1 MNPLACLSRPCC
13 RPSARVVYYS
23 GYSDEGCAQC
33 RESILTGPNS
43 AQWDFPKGLAR
54 TKPYSY
60 SIFNF
65 DNMAM
70 LCQSLQRDGADLF
83 VFAVRNGRDI
93 CKGAG
98 AACHWPAL
106 PARRLTGAMDFPEP
120 GSIRSGDHPQ
130 TIQCA
135 PQPLMWFPA

>member
-1 MNPLACLSRPCC
+1 VLSAGNLLLPDQI
-13 RPSARVVYYS
+13 V
-23 GYSDEGCAQC
+23 
-33 RESILTGPNS
+33 PNGG
-43 AQWDFPKGLAR
+43 FPKELAR

-70 LCQSLQRDGADLF
+70 LCQSLQRDGAHLF

-106 PARRLTGAMDFPEP
+106 PA
-120 GSIRSGDHPQ
+120 
-130 TIQCA
+130 
-135 PQPLMWFPA
+135 